1 MTKADLVAKLA
12 SRVNLTLRDSEVV
25 VDTIFDTIAQNLETA
40 EKPGVEIRGF
50 GSFRVRQRRA
60 RQGRNPQSGAAVDIP
75 AKRVPFF
82 KPGKELKALIDV
94 ADESPAEGAS
104 SPEPAA
110 QAPAGNS

>member
-12 SRVNLTLRDSEVV
+12 GRVGLTLRDSEVV
-25 VDTIFDTIAQNLETA
+25 VDTIFDSIARNLESDA
-40 EKPGVEIRGF
+40 NPGVEIRGF

-82 KPGKELKALIDV
+82 KPGKELKALIDSSEV
-94 ADESPAEGAS
+94 ESSEAE
-104 SPEPAA
+104 EKPAA
-110 QAPAGNS
+110 GTPESAG